1 MCICIYC
8 LQLCILIKIILC
20 SVCTLMQYSVENLLG
35 MYTIHSAGYFH
46 LKLSPAYTYSH
57 LALPNTGIEI
67 NVFPEKNM
75 SVYTY

>member
-1 MCICIYC
+1 
-8 LQLCILIKIILC
+8 
-20 SVCTLMQYSVENLLG
+20 MQYSVENLLG

-67 NVFPEKNM
+67 NVFPEKKM